1 MFKSDFWNK
10 PITWKG
16 YAKLCGIAYAI
27 FVAFYATWFGW
38 MYRECIA
45 DWFHDRFM
53 RKKKETAY
61 ETSIFEEDEDE
72 E

>member
-1 MFKSDFWNK
+1 MFKAKFWND

-27 FVAFYATWFGW
+27 FVAIYAAFFGYT
-38 MYRECIA
+38 YREDIA
-45 DWFHDRFM
+45 DWFHDRIM
-53 RKKKETAY
+53 KKKETAY
-61 ETSIFEEDEDE
+61 ETSVFEEDDNE